1 MNSADFDNAIARLP
15 AWILALAILGASAAG
30 AWCGIGCA
38 GGFLVGSLAA
48 YLNFRII
55 ERAANRIARLAK
67 EGSAGTGG
75 RTGAVLVIQ
84 FGIFVLGAFVILR
97 FSGFNMAA
105 AFCGFLVC
113 PAAAILEI
121 VYELFKYGHS

>member
-1 MNSADFDNAIARLP
+1 VNAADYDSAISRLP
-15 AWILALAILGASAAG
+15 AWILALGIIGAAAAA
-30 AWCGIGCA
+30 AWCGIACA
-38 GGFLVGSLAA
+38 GGFLVGALAA
-48 YLNFRII
+48 FLNFRII
-55 ERAANRIARLAK
+55 ERAANRIARLAR
-67 EGSAGTGG
+67 EGSTGAGR
-75 RTGAVLVIQ
+75 RTGLTLLIQ

-113 PAAAILEI
+113 PAAAMLEI

>member
-1 MNSADFDNAIARLP
+1 VNAADFDSAIARFP
-15 AWILALAILGASAAG
+15 AWILALAILGAAAAG
-30 AWCGIGCA
+30 VRCGMACA
-38 GGFLVGSLAA
+38 GGFLVGALAA
-48 YLNFRII
+48 YVNFRIV

-67 EGSAGTGG
+67 EGATGTGR
-75 RTGAVLVIQ
+75 RTGVSLLIQ

>member
-1 MNSADFDNAIARLP
+1 VNAAEFDKAIARLP
-15 AWILALAILGASAAG
+15 AWIIALAILGAVG
-30 AWCGIGCA
+30 ASFWCGIACA
-38 GGFLVGSLAA
+38 GGFLVGALAA

-55 ERAANRIARLAK
+55 ERTANRIARLAK
-67 EGSAGTGG
+67 EGSAGTGR
-75 RTGAVLVIQ
+75 RTGLSLLIQ

-121 VYELFKYGHS
+121 IYELFKYGHS

>member
-1 MNSADFDNAIARLP
+1 VTADEFDRAIARLP
-15 AWILALAILGASAAG
+15 LWILGLAILGAAVAG
-30 AWCGIGCA
+30 IWCGVASA
-38 GGFLVGSLAA
+38 GGFLTGAVAA

-75 RTGAVLVIQ
+75 RTGAALLIQ

>member
-1 MNSADFDNAIARLP
+1 VNPADFDKAIARLP
-15 AWILALAILGASAAG
+15 AWIVALAIPGTVVAG
-30 AWCGIGCA
+30 FWCGIACA
-38 GGFLVGSLAA
+38 GGFLVGALAA
-48 YLNFRII
+48 YLNFRVI

-67 EGSAGTGG
+67 EGSAGTGR
-75 RTGAVLVIQ
+75 RTGVSLLIQ

-97 FSGFNMAA
+97 FSGFNIAA

-113 PAAAILEI
+113 PAAALLEI

>member
-1 MNSADFDNAIARLP
+1 VTADEFDRAIARLP
-15 AWILALAILGASAAG
+15 SWILSLAAVGTAVAG
-30 AWCGIGCA
+30 MWCGIRCA
-38 GGFLVGSLAA
+38 GGFLLGAVAA
-48 YLNFRII
+48 YFNFRMI

-75 RTGAVLVIQ
+75 RTGAALLIQ
-84 FGIFVLGAFVILR
+84 FGMFVLAAFVILR

-105 AFCGFLVC
+105 AFWGFLVC

-121 VYELFKYGHS
+121 IYELFKYGHS

>member
-1 MNSADFDNAIARLP
+1 MNAADYDRAIARFP
-15 AWILALAILGASAAG
+15 AWILALAVLGAAAAG
-30 AWCGIGCA
+30 IWCGIACA
-38 GGFLVGSLAA
+38 GGFLVGAIAA

-67 EGSAGTGG
+67 EGSAGTGR
-75 RTGAVLVIQ
+75 RTGVALLIQ
-84 FGIFVLGAFVILR
+84 FGIFVLAAFVILR

>member
-1 MNSADFDNAIARLP
+1 MNADDFDKAIARLP
-15 AWILALAILGASAAG
+15 AWIIALAIFGAAAAG
-30 AWCGIGCA
+30 FWCGIACA
-38 GGFLVGSLAA
+38 GGFLVGALAA

-55 ERAANRIARLAK
+55 ERTANRIARLAK
-67 EGSAGTGG
+67 EGSTGTGG
-75 RTGAVLVIQ
+75 RTGLSLLIQ
-84 FGIFVLGAFVILR
+84 FGIFVLGAFVILE